1 MILIVNILFFV
12 LNIWFVK
19 NYLHIYQLKDY
30 SDVRFLKFFNK
41 KYKIYHIF
49 NVILLI
55 FSFFIKNFYILF
67 AINCVALLYSCYK
80 NINLIKNK
88 KTPLIFTPKIKR
100 LYAINIILLIIFI
113 FLYQYVTFINVI
125 LPFFIMFSKFL
136 NFYDIIKNHK
146 FIISAKNKIENSK
159 VKIIAITGSNGKTS
173 VKNILSK
180 MLNKKYVSLPS
191 PKSYNTPL
199 GISKFI
205 NQTDLTDVDY
215 LILEYGARH
224 KNDVKRLCSIFGCD
238 YGIITTVA
246 PQHLQTFKT
255 VENIYSAKKEL
266 SNFLD
271 KKFCVYNLDNI
282 YTMRMYENKIGEK
295 SGISIYHKADIYADE
310 ISIKNYQTNFNL
322 YIDDEVYNIST
333 KLLGDHNVTNILLA
347 TALAKYLDIATKDIL
362 ISITQLEFTPHRL
375 ELVKTNINIFDD
387 SYNCS
392 LLSAEKSIAVLQ
404 NLPNKKMVVTP
415 GIIEAGKNEYN
426 VNFIL
431 GEMCCVF
438 DFVVIIGEHN
448 KDAIFNGLKN
458 KNYTKKIYFAKSLDA
473 AKQYFSLLN
482 NDDNLLLLN
491 DLPDDY
497 N

>member
-1 MILIVNILFFV
+1 MILFVNILFFI
-12 LNIWFVK
+12 LNIWFIK

-30 SDVRFLKFFNK
+30 NNVRFLKFFNK
-41 KYKIYHIF
+41 KYKIYYIF

-55 FSFFIKNFYILF
+55 FSIFIKNYYMLF
-67 AINCVALLYSCYK
+67 AINCAALLYSCYI

-88 KTPLIFTPKIKR
+88 KTPLIFTAKIKR
-100 LYAINIILLIIFI
+100 LYAINIILLIIFM
-113 FLYQYVTFINVI
+113 FLYQYAVIINAI
-125 LPFFIMFSKFL
+125 LPFLIIFSKFL
-136 NFYDIIKNHK
+136 NFYDSIKNHK
-146 FIISAKNKIENSK
+146 FITSAKNKIKNSK

-180 MLNKKYVSLPS
+180 MLNKKYISLPS

-205 NQTDLTDVDY
+205 NESDLSSADY

-224 KNDVKRLCSIFGCD
+224 KNDIKKLCRIFGCD
-238 YGIITTVA
+238 YGIITTIA

-255 VENIYSAKKEL
+255 VENIYLAKKEL
-266 SNFLD
+266 SDFLD

-282 YTMRMYENKIGEK
+282 YTLRMYVNKIGEK
-295 SGISIYHKADIYADE
+295 SGISIYRKADIYADE

-322 YIDDEVYNIST
+322 HIDDEVYNIST
-333 KLLGDHNVTNILLA
+333 KLLGEHNVTNILLA
-347 TALAKYLDIATKDIL
+347 TALAKHLGVDTKDIL

-375 ELVKTNINIFDD
+375 ELIKTNINIFDD

-392 LLSAEKSIAVLQ
+392 LLSAEKSIAVLR
-404 NLPNKKMVVTP
+404 NLPNKKMVATP
-415 GIIEAGKNEYN
+415 GIIEAGKDEYN

-431 GEMCCVF
+431 GGMCCIF

-448 KDAIFNGLKN
+448 KDALSAGLKN
-458 KNYTKKIYFAKSLDA
+458 KNYTKKIYFARSLDD

-482 NDDNLLLLN
+482 TNDNLLILN